1 MRQGLRDPLSAV
13 RAIEVLEN
21 QMREMGVHVSVS
33 TDMQAFADLR
43 RNSREND
50 LVSPMFD
57 PTINSFD
64 DQNAFW
70 ALARDDDGKV
80 TAFQACRLD
89 IVDCNLSEWALRWM
103 IGLYVMRSELAV
115 PSKFVVP
122 ADSAT
127 QKMRGPF
134 VYHGEMWINPEFRNE
149 DLCTAFSRYALVLS
163 LIKWQPNMVWG
174 LIVRKLAARG
184 LTIRMGYTHAERGF
198 LKWSIPPKGA
208 DTSEYVTFAKKS
220 DLEFLAHE
228 VAATQ
233 S

>member
-1 MRQGLRDPLSAV
+1 MRQGLRNPLAAV
-13 RAIEVLEN
+13 RAIQVLES
-21 QMREMGVHVSVS
+21 QMRDMGIHVTVS
-33 TDMQAFADLR
+33 TDMEAFAKTRYDLR
-43 RNSREND
+43 KKQ

-57 PTINSFD
+57 PSINSFGE
-64 DQNAFW
+64 QNAFW
-70 ALARDDDGKV
+70 ALASDDSGKP

-103 IGLYVMRSELAV
+103 VGLYVIRSELAV
-115 PSKFVVP
+115 PSQLVVP
-122 ADSAT
+122 SDSVT

-134 VYHGEMWINPEFRNE
+134 VYHGEMWIDPTFRNE
-149 DLCTAFSRYALVLS
+149 DLCTAFSRYALVLA
-163 LIKWQPNMVWG
+163 LIKWHPNVVWG
-174 LIVRKLAARG
+174 LIVSKLAARG
-184 LTIRMGYTHAERGF
+184 LTVRMGYTHAERGF
-198 LKWSIPPKGA
+198 LKWNIPPQGA